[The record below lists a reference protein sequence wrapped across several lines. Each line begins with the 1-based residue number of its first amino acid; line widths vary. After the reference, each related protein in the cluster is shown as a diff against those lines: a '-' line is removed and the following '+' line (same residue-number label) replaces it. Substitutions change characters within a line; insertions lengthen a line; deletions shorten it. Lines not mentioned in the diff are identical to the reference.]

1 LASYIESNLVA
12 GERVLHVGH
21 VTWWGQFW
29 LLFFGV
35 ILAPVVIGLVLLL
48 IAWINVKST
57 ELGVTNK
64 RVIVKTGFISR
75 RTVEL
80 NLQKVESVQVD
91 QGFLGRMLNYGTV
104 VIAGGGNPFAPLTGI
119 ADPLGFRRA
128 FLEAQEQALGRAA
141 PAPTA

>member
-1 LASYIESNLVA
+1 MASYIESNLVA
-12 GERVLHVGH
+12 GERVVHIGH

-29 LLFFGV
+29 WLFFGV
-35 ILAPVVIGLVLLL
+35 VLTPVVIGLLLLL

-91 QGFLGRMLNYGTV
+91 QGLVGRMFNYGTV

-128 FLEAQEQALGRAA
+128 FLEAQEQALPVRSSAS
-141 PAPTA
+141 

>member
-1 LASYIESNLVA
+1 MASYIESNLVA

-21 VTWWGQFW
+21 VSWWGQFW
-29 LLFFGV
+29 LVFFGV

-48 IAWINVKST
+48 VAWINVKST

-91 QGFLGRMLNYGTV
+91 QGLLGRMLNFGTV
-104 VIAGGGNPFAPLTGI
+104 VIAGGGNPFAPVAGI

-128 FLEAQEQALGRAA
+128 FLEAQETALSTK
-141 PAPTA
+141 APTA

>member
-1 LASYIESNLVA
+1 
-12 GERVLHVGH
+12 
-21 VTWWGQFW
+21 
-29 LLFFGV
+29 
-35 ILAPVVIGLVLLL
+35 
-48 IAWINVKST
+48 
-57 ELGVTNK
+57 
-64 RVIVKTGFISR
+64 VKTGFISR

-91 QGFLGRMLNYGTV
+91 QGFLGRMLNFGTV

-141 PAPTA
+141 PAPAA